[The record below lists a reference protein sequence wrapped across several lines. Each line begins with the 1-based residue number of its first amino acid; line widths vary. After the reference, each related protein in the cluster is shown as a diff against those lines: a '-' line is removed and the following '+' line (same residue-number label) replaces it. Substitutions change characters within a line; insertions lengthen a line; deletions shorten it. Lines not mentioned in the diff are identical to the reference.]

1 MCVNNNNNKFL
12 KSCTYVDDNNYVRQ
26 ILLTL
31 DGAKKV
37 ANVNPLYYSSTTLLL
52 QFYHRSTTVL
62 H

>member
-1 MCVNNNNNKFL
+1 MSVNNNNNNKFL

-37 ANVNPLYYSSTTLLL
+37 ANVNPL
-52 QFYHRSTTVL
+52 
-62 H
+62 